1 MMVMSMMKLE
11 EIYDQDGDDNDNGN
25 HVDDDDDDGCYL
37 LEYN

>member
-1 MMVMSMMKLE
+1 MSMMKLE